1 MTRVLVAGATGHLG
15 RRIVPELRRRG
26 YTVRILVRDATSVSP
41 ALQRHVE
48 SIVNGDLT
56 RPATIAGVC
65 KDVDVVLS
73 CAGAAMTLGRAR
85 DRQSFH
91 DVDCVGN
98 GHLLDEAERAEV
110 GKFVYVS
117 VLFSGLLRHTA
128 YVAAHEEFVRRL
140 TTSGMDHTV
149 MRPTGYFSFFDEM
162 LRLAARGRVPMI
174 GDGSSRTNPIHE
186 QDLAE
191 ACVAAIAHSDRE
203 IELGGPAIYS
213 REQIALLA
221 FEALGTPAKLV
232 RIPAPVF
239 RAASLVT
246 RLFNP
251 RLAALLEFGA
261 VVSQVDAIAP
271 RRGTRDLL
279 WYFKTRSAAVQA
291 ELQQTANVPG

>member
-26 YTVRILVRDATSVSP
+26 YDVRILVRDASSLGTP
-41 ALQRHVE
+41 LQRHVE
-48 SIVNGDLT
+48 SVVNGDLT
-56 RPATIAGVC
+56 RPATIAGIC

-73 CAGAAMTLGRAR
+73 CAGAPKTLGRAR
-85 DRQSFH
+85 DRRSFH
-91 DVDCVGN
+91 DVDFVGN
-98 GHLLDEAERAEV
+98 GNLLDEAERAEV

-117 VLFSGLLRHTA
+117 VLYSGLSAHTA
-128 YVAAHEEFVRRL
+128 YIAAHEEFVRRL
-140 TTSGMDHTV
+140 TTSRLEHTV

-162 LRLAARGRVPMI
+162 LRQAARGRLPVI
-174 GDGSSRTNPIHE
+174 GDGSARTNPIHE

-191 ACVAAIAHSDRE
+191 ACVAAIAQSERE

-213 REQIALLA
+213 REEIARLA
-221 FEALGTPAKLV
+221 FEALGTPARLV
-232 RIPAPVF
+232 RLPALAL
-239 RAASLVT
+239 RAAGLVT
-246 RLFNP
+246 RPFNP

-279 WYFKTRSAAVQA
+279 WYFKTRSTAVQA
-291 ELQQTANVPG
+291 ELRHAAGVPG